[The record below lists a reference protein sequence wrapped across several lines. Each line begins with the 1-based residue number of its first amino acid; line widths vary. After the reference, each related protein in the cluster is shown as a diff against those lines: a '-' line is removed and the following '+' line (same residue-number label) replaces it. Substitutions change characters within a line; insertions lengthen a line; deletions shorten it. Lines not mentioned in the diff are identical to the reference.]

1 MAIPGQLLIETQ
13 TMEKNYSN
21 FIIFLPHLK
30 NCIYIHLIYWNKA
43 AGYKWPLKW
52 SFPLLLICARNARW
66 EQHISKRRKKW
77 FFLDLKTS
85 VIWHLKVFSF
95 PLTLL
100 LLLLFV
106 LNVLMGQIKK
116 SSQEAYITSD
126 GSNNILANEL
136 EHHFYEYRTN
146 LNTFIN

>member
-1 MAIPGQLLIETQ
+1 MTFKMKLSTSTNLREKRKMGTAHQQ
-13 TMEKNYSN
+13 TK
-21 FIIFLPHLK
+21 
-30 NCIYIHLIYWNKA
+30 
-43 AGYKWPLKW
+43 
-52 SFPLLLICARNARW
+52 
-66 EQHISKRRKKW
+66 KKW

-136 EHHFYEYRTN
+136 KHHFYEYRRN